1 MPIQLNSSQYASK
14 CSGTQP
20 ISSRADKDGV
30 HVKAD
35 ISHCHCEGAATGL
48 SAGTG
53 ESRSLVLKKLQSS
66 VRPEVLEELMD
77 GDEGVSVLP

>member
-1 MPIQLNSSQYASK
+1 MSSQ
-14 CSGTQP
+14 CMGTQP
-20 ISSRADKDGV
+20 ISGQADKVGV

-48 SAGTG
+48 SAATG

-66 VRPEVLEELMD
+66 VRPEVLEELID
-77 GDEGVSVLP
+77 GDEGVSVLL